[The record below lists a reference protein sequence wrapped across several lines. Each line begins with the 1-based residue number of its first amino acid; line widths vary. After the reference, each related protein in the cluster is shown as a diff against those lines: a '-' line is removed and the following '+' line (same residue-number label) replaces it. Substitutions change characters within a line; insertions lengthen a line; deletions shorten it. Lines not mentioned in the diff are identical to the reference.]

1 MEKPPSPEEQ
11 EITILEYLKSL
22 FSSDK
27 NQLSL
32 GEGGLRDGESLE
44 IGPVEEPSE
53 AIGKTSVSLP
63 FPWLMVAAVIFALI
77 AQVLLEPSQNRWA
90 LPGILLYFVAIILL
104 MASGKRQEWHL
115 PTASHTTSGWNLF
128 TGKTWLLL
136 PGIALEVLGFFL
148 FSSGSFGFFS
158 TLSWIAGIVLVIW
171 GLWVPGGN
179 TKADKPSIKALIL
192 DRSGQGKTWGI
203 VVLLAIMI
211 VLFFRFYHLA
221 SLPPELVSAQIDH
234 FYSVDGILQGSR
246 VLSFPQNLVS
256 EPLQYYWSA
265 ALLSLFGTEVTF
277 VGIKIAYALAG
288 LASLFYLYRLGSLMF
303 NREIGL
309 IAAVL
314 FGVAFWPNLQ
324 TRVELGAGMVLPIL
338 VPACFYLLRGLL
350 EERPNDILL
359 SSLLAGLG
367 LMTHKVFLVF
377 PLVALVIMLIWLI
390 GSKPRQKRSTFF
402 SLIGMGV
409 IVTSV
414 TVTPWFRVITQ
425 NPLAYFSSILSRI
438 SGQEAALSSSPI
450 LLFLS
455 NMLSALGITNWSN
468 NNSWVDGIALRPA
481 VDWVTGAFFMIGLV
495 MAIAQYRRTKNWV
508 LLAVLVLY
516 PLFLVP
522 TAMSLAFPQ
531 ENPSLS
537 RALGAASPVFL
548 IAAIGIYA
556 TINAIIS
563 RIKLSKPV
571 LKYGLACLVAVPILV
586 TNYQLTF
593 VTYPETYRQ
602 NAWNASEM
610 ADMINEFEN
619 NYGSS
624 SNLWVVGYP
633 YWVDARAVAIQA
645 GHPEL
650 DMALQPVQI
659 ESTVN
664 LPNPKLFLL
673 NPQDTQTLA
682 NLQTLYPTGM
692 FSTFQSENPEKNF
705 NTFIVSQ

>member
-22 FSSDK
+22 ISSDK
-27 NQLSL
+27 NQFLP
-32 GEGGLRDGESLE
+32 GERGLRERELF
-44 IGPVEEPSE
+44 IGPVEEPSD
-53 AIGKTSVSLP
+53 AIGKTSISPP
-63 FPWLMVAAVIFALI
+63 FPWLLVAAVIFALI

-104 MASGKRQEWHL
+104 LASGKSQEWHL
-115 PTASHTTSGWNLF
+115 PTAAHTASGWDLF

-136 PGIALEVLGFFL
+136 PGIALEVLGYFL

-158 TLSWIAGIVLVIW
+158 TLAWIAGIVLVVW
-171 GLWVPGGN
+171 GLWVPGDN
-179 TKADKPSIKALIL
+179 TKADKPSFKALIL
-192 DRSGQGKTWGI
+192 DRSGQGKTWGM
-203 VVLLAIMI
+203 VVLLAILI
-211 VLFFRFYHLA
+211 VLFFCFYHLA

-234 FYSVDGILQGSR
+234 FYSVDGILQGSSA
-246 VLSFPQNLVS
+246 LSFPQNLVS
-256 EPLQYYWSA
+256 EPVQYYWSA
-265 ALLSLFGTEVTF
+265 ALLSLFGTRVTF

-288 LASLFYLYRLGSLMF
+288 LVSLFYLYRLGSLIF

-324 TRVELGAGMVLPIL
+324 TRAMLGTGMVLPIL
-338 VPACFYLLRGLL
+338 VPTCFYLLRGLL
-350 EERPNDILL
+350 EERSNDILI
-359 SSLLAGLG
+359 SSLLVGLG
-367 LMTHKVFLVF
+367 LMTHKIFLVF
-377 PLVALVIMLIWLI
+377 PLIGLVIMLIWLI
-390 GSKPRQKRSTFF
+390 GSKPRQKMGIFF
-402 SLIGMGV
+402 SLVGMSV

-414 TVTPWFRVITQ
+414 AVTPWLRAIIQ
-425 NPLAYFSSILSRI
+425 NPLAYFSVILSRI
-438 SGQEAALSSSPI
+438 SGQEVALSSSPI
-450 LLFLS
+450 LLFLG
-455 NMLSALGITNWSN
+455 NLFSALGITNWSN

-481 VDWVTGAFFMIGLV
+481 VDWVTGAFFIIGLV
-495 MAIAQYRRTKNWV
+495 MTIVQFRRTKNWV
-508 LLAVLVLY
+508 LLAILVLY
-516 PLFLVP
+516 PLFLIP

-537 RALGAASPVFL
+537 RALGAAIPVFL

-556 TINAIIS
+556 TMNAIIS

-610 ADMINEFEN
+610 STMINEFEN
-619 NYGSS
+619 SYGSTS
-624 SNLWVVGYP
+624 SLWLVGYP
-633 YWVDARAVAIQA
+633 YWVDARAVAIQS

-650 DMALQPVQI
+650 NMALQPIQI
-659 ESTVN
+659 GSTVN
-664 LPNPKLFLL
+664 LPTPKLFLVNL
-673 NPQDTQTLA
+673 QDTQTLI
-682 NLQTLYPTGM
+682 NLQTLYPTGI

-705 NTFIVSQ
+705 NIFVVSQ